1 MNVRPADPDPSTDSA
16 STERSKVTPESLER
30 GQLLEQW
37 LDQHELD
44 SAELSRM
51 SKISKMT
58 LRLYV
63 RGELDIAN
71 MHQRTV
77 EKLLTA
83 MHVSDAWAWDYFKIP
98 ESRRVFWRT
107 FRKPPLGHGEEA
119 PQGLISFELDA
130 PMSGEGYAAPTGAWV
145 TYSPHNKLHGPLLTR
160 LPGRYVVALIDAVPG
175 QAEVLG
181 QYLATSPSEPSESR

>member
-1 MNVRPADPDPSTDSA
+1 MNVRLAGPDTSTDGA
-16 STERSKVTPESLER
+16 DDKRSKATVESLER
-30 GQLLEQW
+30 GRLLEQW
-37 LDQHELD
+37 LDEHELD

-51 SKISKMT
+51 AKISKMT
-58 LRLYV
+58 MRLYI

-83 MHVSDAWAWDYFKIP
+83 MHVSDAWAWEYFKIP
-98 ESRRVFWRT
+98 PARRVFWRT

-130 PMSGEGYAAPTGAWV
+130 PMSGEGYAAPAGAWV
-145 TYSPHNKLHGPLLTR
+145 TYNPHNKLHGPLLTR
-160 LPGRYVVALIDAVPG
+160 LTGRYVVALIDAVPG

-181 QYLATSPSEPSESR
+181 QYLAVSPSEPSEPR